1 MRETSAERRQRTRS
15 RAPSPIADLQ
25 PDVMSSVSNVIELP
39 VRHVDHERVSLEYDI
54 VLALATADD
63 LASAMVRVVESVHRS
78 SGATRVE
85 WWAKGDDG
93 ALQLGAAIGIA
104 RGRRHDLP
112 LGRAGAFVLLG
123 GSVEPEIASA
133 LMTAAPIIRR
143 RAAEER
149 LARTAIDLARRNE
162 ALEDFA
168 ALVAHELKTPLHAA
182 LLTDPSRHLEDAL
195 DLVDA
200 LLEAARSEP
209 SERVFVSAEKCL
221 DQAVED
227 LGAEVEVTTD
237 LQATLPLPPGPL
249 RVLLRNLLSNAV
261 AAGAHHVHVAAVRSS
276 RSWRLSV
283 DDDGVGLAEVDRYA
297 AGSGLGLSLSR
308 RIAGRFG
315 GVLELAPHPS
325 GGTRAMLEFAEA
337 A

>member
-1 MRETSAERRQRTRS
+1 M
-15 RAPSPIADLQ
+15 Q
-25 PDVMSSVSNVIELP
+25 PDVMSSVSNVIQLP
-39 VRHVDHERVSLEYDI
+39 VRHDYDERVSFEYDI

-85 WWAKGDDG
+85 WWATGDDG

-104 RGRRHDLP
+104 RGKRHDLP
-112 LGRAGAFVLLG
+112 LGRAGAFVLHG

-168 ALVAHELKTPLHAA
+168 ALVAHELKTPLQAA
-182 LLTDPSRHLEDAL
+182 LLDDDPSRHLEDAL

-209 SERVFVSAEKCL
+209 SERVFVSAETCL

-227 LGAEVEVTTD
+227 VGAEVEVTTD

-283 DDDGVGLAEVDRYA
+283 DDDGVGLAGVDRYA

-325 GGTRAMLEFAEA
+325 GGTRAMLEFPEA